1 MVGWECGVGTA
12 LSRRIDG
19 VDGPE
24 GSMGWMDQKDR
35 WGGWSVTVWGG
46 IRYHH
51 RTALPVVLANRNN
64 VFRNYI
70 IPFFNQH
77 RDMLTFQKDNA
88 RANNNVPLFEWP
100 ALSPDLSPR
109 EHLWDYF
116 GQRVSRIPHM
126 NNLRNWKTHYNSSGM
141 LLPRTLFAELSG

>member
-1 MVGWECGVGTA
+1 MVGCECGVGTA
-12 LSRRIDG
+12 LGG
-19 VDGPE
+19 VDGVSLCGV
-24 GSMGWMDQKDR
+24 GSDIITEQHSL
-35 WGGWSVTVWGG
+35 SVV
-46 IRYHH
+46 
-51 RTALPVVLANRNN
+51 ANRNN

-70 IPFFNQH
+70 IPFFHQH
-77 RDMLTFQKDNA
+77 RDMLTFQKVNA
-88 RANNNVPLFEWP
+88 RANSNVPLFGWP

-126 NNLRNWKTHYNSSGM
+126 NNLRNWKTHYNRSGM